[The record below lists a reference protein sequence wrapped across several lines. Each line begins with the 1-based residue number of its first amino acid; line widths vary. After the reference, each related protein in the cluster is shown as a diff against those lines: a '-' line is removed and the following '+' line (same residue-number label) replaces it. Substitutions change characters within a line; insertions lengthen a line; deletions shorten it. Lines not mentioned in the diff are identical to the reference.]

1 MINIVL
7 LGFLATFLYTPYG
20 YLIQKG
26 NNIRSFSLQLIFSL
40 IILSFFSLV
49 LNFLTPLSKLV
60 CSLFILVSLVLIV
73 KFRHIFLKTKYLIFC
88 FLSSIIIFLLIASSN
103 VYRPDAGL
111 YHLPFINILNHEKI
125 IFGLSNLHFRYGH
138 ISIIQYTSAIFNNI
152 IFQDN
157 GINFPAALIAVSVI
171 LNFLSN
177 LNIKL
182 KNKKFDF
189 HFFILFSFIL
199 FIFYKINRYSEYG
212 NDAPTHLLMFLLIS
226 EIVKNFKISNSSK
239 FSNLFLLSLFIIMN
253 KIILLFSILFP
264 LVLFFNKRNKINILE
279 LKNIFIFFFVF
290 IWFLKNI
297 LISGCILYPVKIT
310 CFNYFQWTDTKKT
323 EEVSI
328 ENEAWAKGWPDYR
341 KKDVKLTQKE
351 YSKNFNWVSTWGKNH
366 FFKILKII
374 LPYIL
379 FLTII
384 LFIVKSK
391 TLKVPQEKYIKYLIY
406 ISVLGTIIWIY
417 KVPVFRY
424 GYSYLIILISL
435 IFSYFA
441 QSFEYKENS
450 RSIFKAS
457 ILLLATIFILKNT
470 NRIIFENKE
479 YYGYPWP
486 KIYSMDENN
495 EPKMHNFSYID
506 GKKIYYTENDY
517 CMYGLSPCALSISGI
532 KHRKILGYSLI
543 YKPLN

>member
-40 IILSFFSLV
+40 IILSFLSLV
-49 LNFLTPLSKLV
+49 LNFFTPLSKLV

-73 KFRHIFLKTKYLIFC
+73 KFRHIFLKTKYLFFC
-88 FLSSIIIFLLIASSN
+88 FLSSIIIFLLITSSN

-111 YHLPFINILNHEKI
+111 YHLPFINILNHDKI

-152 IFQDN
+152 IFQDK
-157 GINFPAALIAVSVI
+157 GINFPAALVAVSVI

-182 KNKKFDF
+182 KNKQFDF
-189 HFFILFSFIL
+189 HFFILFSLIL

-264 LVLFFNKRNKINILE
+264 LTLFFNKRNKINILE
-279 LKNIFIFFFVF
+279 LKNIFIFIFVF
-290 IWFLKNI
+290 FWFLKNI

-310 CFNYFQWTDTKKT
+310 CFNYFQWTDTKKA

-328 ENEAWAKGWPDYR
+328 ENEAWAKGWPDFR
-341 KKDVKLTQKE
+341 NGDVKLTQKE

-379 FLTII
+379 FLMII
-384 LFIVKSK
+384 LFIVKNK
-391 TLKVPQEKYIKYLIY
+391 TLKAPQEKYIKYLIY
-406 ISVLGTIIWIY
+406 ISVLGTIMWIY

-479 YYGYPWP
+479 YYDYPWP

-517 CMYGLSPCALSISGI
+517 CMYGLSPCGLSTSGI

>member
-73 KFRHIFLKTKYLIFC
+73 KFRHIFLTTKFLIFC

-152 IFQDN
+152 IFQDK

-182 KNKKFDF
+182 KNKQFDF
-189 HFFILFSFIL
+189 HFFILFSLIL
-199 FIFYKINRYSEYG
+199 FIFYKINRFSEYG

-264 LVLFFNKRNKINILE
+264 LILFYNKKNKINILE
-279 LKNIFIFFFVF
+279 LKNIFIFIFVF
-290 IWFLKNI
+290 FWFLKNI

-341 KKDVKLTQKE
+341 KDDVKLTQKE

-406 ISVLGTIIWIY
+406 ISVLGTIMWIY

-441 QSFEYKENS
+441 QSFKYKENS

-517 CMYGLSPCALSISGI
+517 CMYGLSPCGLSTSGI
-532 KHRKILGYSLI
+532 KHRKINGYSLI

>member
-73 KFRHIFLKTKYLIFC
+73 KFRHIFLTTKFLIFC

-152 IFQDN
+152 IFQDK

-182 KNKKFDF
+182 KNKQFDF
-189 HFFILFSFIL
+189 HFFILFSLIL
-199 FIFYKINRYSEYG
+199 FIFYKINRFSEYG

-264 LVLFFNKRNKINILE
+264 LILFFNKKNKINILE
-279 LKNIFIFFFVF
+279 LKNIFIFIFVF
-290 IWFLKNI
+290 FWFLKNI

-341 KKDVKLTQKE
+341 KDDVKLTQKE

-406 ISVLGTIIWIY
+406 ISVLGTIMWIY

-441 QSFEYKENS
+441 QSFKYKENS

-517 CMYGLSPCALSISGI
+517 CMYGLSPCGLSTSGI
-532 KHRKILGYSLI
+532 KHRKINGYSLI

>member
-1 MINIVL
+1 MIDILL

-20 YLIQKG
+20 YFIQKG

-40 IILSFFSLV
+40 IILSFLALV
-49 LNFLTPLSKLV
+49 LNFFTPLSKLI
-60 CSLFILVSLVLIV
+60 CSSFILLSLVIIA
-73 KFRHIFLKTKYLIFC
+73 KFRHIFLKKKYLIFC
-88 FLSSIIIFLLIASSN
+88 FLSSIIIFLLITSSN

-111 YHLPFINILNHEKI
+111 YHLPFISILNNEKI

-152 IFQDN
+152 IFQDR
-157 GINFPAALIAVSVI
+157 GINFPVALIAVSVI

-177 LNIKL
+177 LNYKL
-182 KNKKFDF
+182 KSKQFDF
-189 HFFILFSFIL
+189 HFFILFSLTL
-199 FIFYKINRYSEYG
+199 FIFYKINRFSEYG

-226 EIVKNFKISNSSK
+226 EIINNFKNSGSSK
-239 FSNLFLLSLFIIMN
+239 FSNFLLLSLFIIMN
-253 KIILLFSILFP
+253 KIILLLSVLFPFILF
-264 LVLFFNKRNKINILE
+264 LNKKIKINILE
-279 LKNIFIFFFVF
+279 LKNIFIFIFIFF
-290 IWFLKNI
+290 WLLKNI
-297 LISGCILYPVKIT
+297 LISGCILYPVKVT
-310 CFNYFQWTDTKKT
+310 CFNYFQWTDTKKAG
-323 EEVSI
+323 EVSI
-328 ENEAWAKGWPDYR
+328 ENEAWAKGWPDFR
-341 KKDVKLTQKE
+341 KGDIQLTQKE
-351 YSKNFNWVSTWGKNH
+351 YSNNFNWVSTWGKNH

-379 FLTII
+379 FLMII
-384 LFIVKSK
+384 LFIVRNK

-406 ISVLGTIIWIY
+406 ISVLGTIMWIY
-417 KVPVFRY
+417 KVPVYRY

-450 RSIFKAS
+450 RSVFKAS
-457 ILLLATIFILKNT
+457 ILMLATIFILKNT

-479 YYGYPWP
+479 YYDYPWP

-495 EPKMHNFSYID
+495 EPKMHNFKYID
-506 GKKIYYTENDY
+506 GKKIYYTKNNY
-517 CMYGLSPCALSISGI
+517 CMYGFSPCGLSTSGI

>member
-40 IILSFFSLV
+40 IILSFLALV
-49 LNFLTPLSKLV
+49 LNFLTPLSKLI
-60 CSLFILVSLVLIV
+60 CSPFILVSLVLIA
-73 KFRHIFLKTKYLIFC
+73 KFRHIFLKKKYLIFC

-111 YHLPFINILNHEKI
+111 YHLPFISILNHEKI

-152 IFQDN
+152 IFQDK

-177 LNIKL
+177 LNNKL

-189 HFFILFSFIL
+189 HFFILFSLVL

-226 EIVKNFKISNSSK
+226 EIIRNFKVSNSSK
-239 FSNLFLLSLFIIMN
+239 FSDCFLLSLFIIMN

-264 LVLFFNKRNKINILE
+264 LILFFNKKIKINILE
-279 LKNIFIFFFVF
+279 LKNVFIFMFIFF
-290 IWFLKNI
+290 WFLKNI
-297 LISGCILYPVKIT
+297 FISGCILYPVKIT
-310 CFNYFQWTDTKKT
+310 CFNYFQWTDIKQA

-328 ENEAWAKGWPDYR
+328 ENEAWAKGWPDFR
-341 KKDVKLTQKE
+341 KGDIKLTQKE

-366 FFKILKII
+366 LVKILKII

-379 FLTII
+379 FLMII
-384 LFIVKSK
+384 LFIVRNK
-391 TLKVPQEKYIKYLIY
+391 TLKAPQEKYIKYLIY
-406 ISVLGTIIWIY
+406 ISVLGTIMWIY

-441 QSFEYKENS
+441 QSFEYKES
-450 RSIFKAS
+450 SKSIFKAS

-479 YYGYPWP
+479 YYDYPWP

-495 EPKMHNFSYID
+495 EPKMHNFKYID
-506 GKKIYYTENDY
+506 GKKIYYTENNY
-517 CMYGLSPCALSISGI
+517 CMYGLSPCGLSTSGI

-543 YKPLN
+543 YKPFN

>member
-152 IFQDN
+152 IFKDN

-182 KNKKFDF
+182 KNKQFDF
-189 HFFILFSFIL
+189 HFFILFSLIL

-264 LVLFFNKRNKINILE
+264 FILFFNKRNKINILE
-279 LKNIFIFFFVF
+279 LKNIFIFIFVF
-290 IWFLKNI
+290 FWFLKNI

-310 CFNYFQWTDTKKT
+310 CFNYFQWTDAKKA

-341 KKDVKLTQKE
+341 KEDVKLTQKE

-379 FLTII
+379 FLMII

-391 TLKVPQEKYIKYLIY
+391 TLKVSQEKYIKYLIY
-406 ISVLGTIIWIY
+406 ISVLGTIMWIY

-441 QSFEYKENS
+441 QSFKYKENS

-517 CMYGLSPCALSISGI
+517 CMYGLSPCGLSTSGI
-532 KHRKILGYSLI
+532 KHRKIIGYSLI